1 MEPDQEAE
9 PSTVGK
15 IEIEAGA
22 DEGEK
27 GRRGLA
33 ASPPVAVSLGL
44 GTGLPCGWRRTPVA
58 MGVSSGHRAEQE
70 ASVGRLDEATGGAE
84 GERRTGRGK
93 ACLALDL
100 IVSQGWL

>member
-1 MEPDQEAE
+1 MFQNEGLTEE
-9 PSTVGK
+9 RKV
-15 IEIEAGA
+15 AG
-22 DEGEK
+22 E
-27 GRRGLA
+27 LA
-33 ASPPVAVSLGL
+33 AASSLVVWSGL
-44 GTGLPCGWRRTPVA
+44 GTGLTCGPRRTPVA
-58 MGVSSGHRAEQE
+58 MGVSSRHRAEQE

>member
-1 MEPDQEAE
+1 
-9 PSTVGK
+9 
-15 IEIEAGA
+15 
-22 DEGEK
+22 
-27 GRRGLA
+27 
-33 ASPPVAVSLGL
+33 
-44 GTGLPCGWRRTPVA
+44 

-84 GERRTGRGK
+84 GERRTGGAK